1 MNFQY
6 WMFYSF
12 SSLLASVLC
21 FISIIVAFFND
32 KTKVNIRFVIMNIT
46 FCIWTLLP
54 FLGGSI
60 KDHNSALFWIRTLYI
75 MAVFAPATILHFVLS
90 LLEIAN
96 KKLIKTSYIVSILFL
111 FFIYSNLFIIDFI
124 SKAPNTY
131 IIPGPLY
138 FLYMLFWSS
147 VCFYSVYLLIKRY
160 NYYHGYKKEQLKF
173 IFIAFIVV
181 SIAGGLHL
189 GAAYVPIEIIP
200 HDIFVCLWT
209 LIVFYA
215 VIRYGYLDL
224 KEALVKSV
232 IYVILFIL
240 CVGVPFYIGFA
251 YEQWFICSIL
261 ILFLSSVSNILL
273 RYLKIKTRTI
283 FFRKQDNYHKFL
295 LQVFYKFFKQNDLR
309 YLSKLFTRILMFSI
323 KPTFVS
329 FFIYKQE
336 TDNYVFY
343 AGGGK
348 RISHKNFFEK
358 DSIIVSYIKRQKL
371 PFLCAGN
378 DSKIKSIFSDA
389 VSYDTVYLILP
400 IITNDAYKSL
410 LGFCVLGNK
419 KDGSLYS
426 IEDLKIFNMLAN
438 QMSLAIISCEYIEK
452 IQQQQKMLFEA
463 EKLASIGGMVD
474 GLSHQIK
481 NRLNNFALASQL
493 LGYDLY
499 DLKNRYAKFIK
510 ENIDVSNI
518 VESIQ
523 KLITLINDNIEKTN
537 SLIKTVLKFSAQ
549 TKLSDKFEQFYLK
562 DLITSAI
569 YLVCVKHKKTSIP
582 AVVDID
588 DEVVIC
594 GIQNQIQEVC
604 FNCIDNAYEAV
615 IEKME
620 HIKKNIFNDIDKD
633 VNYVPKIKVYL
644 NTLVDKE
651 QIIIEDNGIGI
662 KQANK
667 SKIFSAFFTTKP
679 SSKTVSGISSYL
691 AKKLIYEKHNGDIT
705 FESEYGKGSKFIIT
719 LPKKIKNID

>member
-12 SSLLASVLC
+12 SSLLASALC
-21 FISIIVAFFND
+21 FFSVIFAFVNANF
-32 KTKVNIRFVIMNIT
+32 KVNIRFAIMSTT

-75 MAVFAPATILHFVLS
+75 MAVFAPSTILHFIFS
-90 LLEIAN
+90 LLEIDS
-96 KKLIKTSYIVSILFL
+96 KKLIKLIKTSYIISILFL
-111 FFIYSNLFIIDFI
+111 FFIYSDFFIVDFVT
-124 SKAPNTY
+124 KVPNTY
-131 IIPGPLY
+131 VIPGPLY
-138 FLYMLFWSS
+138 FAYMLFFFFFFS
-147 VCFYSVYLLIKRY
+147 YSVYLLIKRY
-160 NYYHGYKKEQLKF
+160 NCYHGYKKEQLKF
-173 IFIAFIVV
+173 IFIAFIMV
-181 SIAGGLHL
+181 SVAGVLHL
-189 GAAYVPIEIIP
+189 GAAYAPIEIIP
-200 HDIFVCLWT
+200 HDVFVCLWT

-215 VIRYGYLDL
+215 VIQYGYLDIR
-224 KEALVKSV
+224 KAFVKV
-232 IYVILFIL
+232 IIGILFFII
-240 CVGVPFYIGFA
+240 CIGIPFYIGFA
-251 YEQWFICSIL
+251 YGQWFICSIL
-261 ILFLSSVSNILL
+261 ILFLSSFGNMFI
-273 RYLKIKTRTI
+273 RYINLKTSHI

-493 LGYDLY
+493 LGYDL
-499 DLKNRYAKFIK
+499 DNLKNRHTKFIK
-510 ENIDVSNI
+510 ENTDVANVVI
-518 VESIQ
+518 SIQ
-523 KLITLINDNIEKTN
+523 E
-537 SLIKTVLKFSAQ
+537 
-549 TKLSDKFEQFYLK
+549 
-562 DLITSAI
+562 
-569 YLVCVKHKKTSIP
+569 
-582 AVVDID
+582 
-588 DEVVIC
+588 
-594 GIQNQIQEVC
+594 
-604 FNCIDNAYEAV
+604 
-615 IEKME
+615 
-620 HIKKNIFNDIDKD
+620 
-633 VNYVPKIKVYL
+633 
-644 NTLVDKE
+644 
-651 QIIIEDNGIGI
+651 
-662 KQANK
+662 
-667 SKIFSAFFTTKP
+667 
-679 SSKTVSGISSYL
+679 
-691 AKKLIYEKHNGDIT
+691 
-705 FESEYGKGSKFIIT
+705 
-719 LPKKIKNID
+719 